1 MITCIKCSFKVSNK
15 MRFSIAKNFCPS
27 CGSNLLSDA
36 VFSEINAINK
46 KLQSQEFMINLAGQ
60 LNKDLVQNL
69 IYDLS
74 IYFKF
79 ELEKAYRV
87 ESNSTQSTSEVTNHL
102 VQSESVTEE
111 ESVEG
116 AQDIE
121 EERPKLAHKPVSR
134 AQSLSEIRNEVRREV
149 LSNSESDD
157 DDDDFESDDED
168 VDDRVKRLK
177 KLYDTSPTLKK
188 VFKGVSRIE

>member
-1 MITCIKCSFKVSNK
+1 

-36 VFSEINAINK
+36 VFGEINAINK
-46 KLQSQEFMINLAGQ
+46 KLQSQEFMINLSGQ

-74 IYFKF
+74 IFFKF
-79 ELEKAYRV
+79 ELEKVYRAEV
-87 ESNSTQSTSEVTNHL
+87 GHSSTSEGFEEPSSRDESDRDDESSGGEAEQEKTKL
-102 VQSESVTEE
+102 V
-111 ESVEG
+111 
-116 AQDIE
+116 
-121 EERPKLAHKPVSR
+121 HKPVSR
-134 AQSLSEIRNEVRREV
+134 AQSLSEIRNEVKREV
-149 LSNSESDD
+149 LSEIRSEDEDEDEGEDD
-157 DDDDFESDDED
+157 DMDSSDED

>member
-1 MITCIKCSFKVSNK
+1 

-36 VFSEINAINK
+36 VFGEINAINK
-46 KLQSQEFMINLAGQ
+46 KLQSQEFMINLSGQ

-74 IYFKF
+74 IFFKF
-79 ELEKAYRV
+79 ELEKVYRAEV
-87 ESNSTQSTSEVTNHL
+87 GYTSTSTEGFEEPSSRDESDRDDEQSGGETEQEKPRL
-102 VQSESVTEE
+102 V
-111 ESVEG
+111 
-116 AQDIE
+116 
-121 EERPKLAHKPVSR
+121 HKPVSR
-134 AQSLSEIRNEVRREV
+134 AQSLSEIRSEVKREV
-149 LSNSESDD
+149 LSEIQSEDEDEDD
-157 DDDDFESDDED
+157 DMDSSDED

>member
-1 MITCIKCSFKVSNK
+1 MIACIKCNFKVSNK

-46 KLQSQEFMINLAGQ
+46 KLQSQEFMINLSGQ

-69 IYDLS
+69 VYDLS
-74 IYFKF
+74 IFFKF
-79 ELEKAYRV
+79 ELEKAYRM
-87 ESNSTQSTSEVTNHL
+87 ESGSPQNVPEVTYQPAQNDFAA
-102 VQSESVTEE
+102 EE
-111 ESVEG
+111 ESGEG
-116 AQDIE
+116 VQE
-121 EERPKLAHKPVSR
+121 EEIEKPKVAHKPVSR

-149 LSNSESDD
+149 LSESDSD
-157 DDDDFESDDED
+157 DEDDFESDDDED

-177 KLYDTSPTLKK
+177 QLYDNSPTLKK
-188 VFKGVSRIE
+188 VFKGVSRID